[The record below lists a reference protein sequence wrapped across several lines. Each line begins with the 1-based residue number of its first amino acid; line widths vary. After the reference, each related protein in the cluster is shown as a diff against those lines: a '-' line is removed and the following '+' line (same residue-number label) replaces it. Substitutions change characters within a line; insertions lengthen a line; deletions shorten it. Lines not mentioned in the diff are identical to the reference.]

1 MHGKILKVVSN
12 DLYGNATDKKVVVF
26 ACFNHLKYM
35 NKYII
40 FTYMGEYDKNIL
52 YYGSIHEKGK
62 TIVIFKV
69 RKEEEGYI
77 NKFREDY
84 LNDTVNDREFQI
96 LDIGMMEGVEIVS
109 STKIE
114 YDKLS
119 LLDKKS
125 IQRLN
130 NVEAEEN
137 NNKKPVFLYVLLVIL
152 IGLLGGIT
160 YLYNTYDGSSNDK
173 KLVCYLDKYDNT
185 IMVSY
190 SEERSILYNKNN
202 KIISIT
208 INDKYVFD
216 EMDKYNEFKDN
227 KKEQEYFK
235 KDGTFKYDDNLL
247 MLTISYKG
255 DSVIDNIGEMKSY
268 LESEGYSC
276 KE

>member
-26 ACFNHLKYM
+26 VCFNHLKYM
-35 NKYII
+35 NKYIM

-52 YYGSIHEKGK
+52 YYGSIYEKGK

-69 RKEEEGYI
+69 RKEEEEYI

-84 LNDTVNDREFQI
+84 LNDIVNDKEYQI

-109 STKIE
+109 FTEVE

-130 NVEAEEN
+130 NIEAEEN

-152 IGLLGGIT
+152 IVLLGGIT
-160 YLYNTYDGSSNDK
+160 YLYFTDDGSSNDK
-173 KLVCYLDKYDNT
+173 KLVCSIDKYDNT
-185 IMVSY
+185 VMVNY
-190 SEERSILYNKNN
+190 KEERNILYNKKN
-202 KIISIT
+202 KIVSIT
-208 INDKYVFD
+208 INDKYIFD
-216 EMDKYNEFKDN
+216 DVDKYNEFKDN

-247 MLTISYKG
+247 MLMISYKG
-255 DSVIDNIGEMKSY
+255 DSVIDNMGEMKSY

>member
-26 ACFNHLKYM
+26 VCFNHLKYM
-35 NKYII
+35 NKYIM
-40 FTYMGEYDKNIL
+40 FTYMDEYDKNIL
-52 YYGSIHEKGK
+52 YYGSIYEKGK

-69 RKEEEGYI
+69 RKEEEEYI

-84 LNDTVNDREFQI
+84 LNDIVNDKEYQI

-109 STKIE
+109 FTEIE

-130 NVEAEEN
+130 NIEAEEN

-152 IGLLGGIT
+152 IVLLGGIT
-160 YLYNTYDGSSNDK
+160 YLYFTDDGSSNDK
-173 KLVCYLDKYDNT
+173 KLVCSIDKYDNT
-185 IMVSY
+185 VMVNY
-190 SEERSILYNKNN
+190 KEQRNILYNKKN
-202 KIISIT
+202 KIVSIT
-208 INDKYVFD
+208 INDKYIFD
-216 EMDKYNEFKDN
+216 DVDKYNEFKDN

-247 MLTISYKG
+247 MLMISYKG

>member
-35 NKYII
+35 NKYIM

-52 YYGSIHEKGK
+52 YYGSIYEKGK
-62 TIVIFKV
+62 TIVVFKV

-84 LNDTVNDREFQI
+84 LNDIVNDKEYQI

-109 STKIE
+109 STE
-114 YDKLS
+114 VGYDKIS

-130 NVEAEEN
+130 NIEAEEN

-152 IGLLGGIT
+152 IVLLGGIT

>member
-52 YYGSIHEKGK
+52 YYGSIHEKNK

-109 STKIE
+109 STE
-114 YDKLS
+114 VGYDKLS

-152 IGLLGGIT
+152 IVLLGGIT

>member
-12 DLYGNATDKKVVVF
+12 DLYGNATDKKVAVF
-26 ACFNHLKYM
+26 VCFNHLKYM
-35 NKYII
+35 NKYIM

-52 YYGSIHEKGK
+52 YYGSIYEKGK

-69 RKEEEGYI
+69 RKEEEEYI

-84 LNDTVNDREFQI
+84 LNDIVNDKEYQI

-109 STKIE
+109 FTEVE

-130 NVEAEEN
+130 NIETEEN

-152 IGLLGGIT
+152 IVLLGGIT
-160 YLYNTYDGSSNDK
+160 YLYFTDDGSSNDK
-173 KLVCYLDKYDNT
+173 KLVCSIDKYDNT
-185 IMVSY
+185 VMVNY
-190 SEERSILYNKNN
+190 KEERNILYNKKN
-202 KIISIT
+202 KIVSIT
-208 INDKYVFD
+208 INDKYIFD
-216 EMDKYNEFKDN
+216 DVDKYNEFKDN

-247 MLTISYKG
+247 MLMISYKG

>member
-12 DLYGNATDKKVVVF
+12 DLYGNATDKKVAVF
-26 ACFNHLKYM
+26 VCFNHLKYM
-35 NKYII
+35 NKYIM
-40 FTYMGEYDKNIL
+40 FTYMDEYDKNIL
-52 YYGSIHEKGK
+52 YYGSIYEKGK

-84 LNDTVNDREFQI
+84 LNDIVNDKEYQI
-96 LDIGMMEGVEIVS
+96 LDISMMEGVEIVS
-109 STKIE
+109 FTEVE

-130 NVEAEEN
+130 NIEAEEN

-152 IGLLGGIT
+152 IVLLGGIT
-160 YLYNTYDGSSNDK
+160 YLYFTDDGSSNDK
-173 KLVCYLDKYDNT
+173 KLVCSIDKYDNT
-185 IMVSY
+185 VMVNY
-190 SEERSILYNKNN
+190 KEERNILYNKKN
-202 KIISIT
+202 KIVSIT
-208 INDKYVFD
+208 INDKYIFD
-216 EMDKYNEFKDN
+216 DVDKYNEFKDN

-247 MLTISYKG
+247 MLMISYKG

>member
-12 DLYGNATDKKVVVF
+12 DLYGNATDKKVAVF
-26 ACFNHLKYM
+26 VCFNHLKYM

-52 YYGSIHEKGK
+52 YYGSIHEKNK

-84 LNDTVNDREFQI
+84 LNDIVNDKEYQI

-109 STKIE
+109 FTEVE

-130 NVEAEEN
+130 NIEAEEN
-137 NNKKPVFLYVLLVIL
+137 NNKKPVFLYVLLFIL
-152 IGLLGGIT
+152 IVLLGGIT
-160 YLYNTYDGSSNDK
+160 YLYFTDDGSSNDK
-173 KLVCYLDKYDNT
+173 KLVCSIDKYDNT
-185 IMVSY
+185 VMVNY
-190 SEERSILYNKNN
+190 KEERNILYNKKN
-202 KIISIT
+202 KIVSIT
-208 INDKYVFD
+208 INDKYIFD
-216 EMDKYNEFKDN
+216 DVDKYNEFKDN

-247 MLTISYKG
+247 MLMISYKG

>member
-35 NKYII
+35 NKYIM

-69 RKEEEGYI
+69 RNEEEGYI

-109 STKIE
+109 STE
-114 YDKLS
+114 VGYDKLS

-130 NVEAEEN
+130 NVETEEN

-152 IGLLGGIT
+152 IVLLGGIT
-160 YLYNTYDGSSNDK
+160 YLYFTNDGSSNDK
-173 KLVCYLDKYDNT
+173 KLVCSIDKYDNT
-185 IMVSY
+185 VMVNY
-190 SEERSILYNKNN
+190 NEERSILYNKKN
-202 KIISIT
+202 KIVSIT
-208 INDKYVFD
+208 INDKYIFD
-216 EMDKYNEFKDN
+216 DVDKYNEFKDN

-235 KDGTFKYDDNLL
+235 KNGTFKYDDNLL

-255 DSVIDNIGEMKSY
+255 DSVIDNIGERKSY
-268 LESEGYSC
+268 LESEGGSC
-276 KE
+276 KD

>member
-12 DLYGNATDKKVVVF
+12 DLYGNATDKKVAVF
-26 ACFNHLKYM
+26 VCFNHLKYM
-35 NKYII
+35 NKYIM
-40 FTYMGEYDKNIL
+40 FTYMDEYDKNIL
-52 YYGSIHEKGK
+52 YYGSIYEKGK

-84 LNDTVNDREFQI
+84 LNDIVNDKEYQI

-109 STKIE
+109 FTEVE

-130 NVEAEEN
+130 NIETEEN

-152 IGLLGGIT
+152 IVLLGGIT
-160 YLYNTYDGSSNDK
+160 YLYFTDDGSSNDK
-173 KLVCYLDKYDNT
+173 KLVCSIDKYDNT
-185 IMVSY
+185 VMVNY
-190 SEERSILYNKNN
+190 KEERNILYNKKN
-202 KIISIT
+202 KIVSIT
-208 INDKYVFD
+208 INDKYIFD
-216 EMDKYNEFKDN
+216 DVDKYNEFKDN

-247 MLTISYKG
+247 MLMISYKG

>member
-26 ACFNHLKYM
+26 VCFNHLKYM
-35 NKYII
+35 NKYIM
-40 FTYMGEYDKNIL
+40 FTYMDEYDKNIL
-52 YYGSIHEKGK
+52 YYGSIYEKGK

-69 RKEEEGYI
+69 RKEEEEYI

-84 LNDTVNDREFQI
+84 LNDIVNDKEYQI

-109 STKIE
+109 FTEVE

-130 NVEAEEN
+130 NIEAEEN

-152 IGLLGGIT
+152 IVLLGGIT
-160 YLYNTYDGSSNDK
+160 YLYFTDDGSSNDK
-173 KLVCYLDKYDNT
+173 KLVCSIDKYDNT
-185 IMVSY
+185 VMVNY
-190 SEERSILYNKNN
+190 KEERNILYNKKN
-202 KIISIT
+202 KIVSIT
-208 INDKYVFD
+208 INDKYIFD
-216 EMDKYNEFKDN
+216 DVDKYNEFKDN

-247 MLTISYKG
+247 MLMISYKG

>member
-26 ACFNHLKYM
+26 VCFNHLKYM
-35 NKYII
+35 NKYIM
-40 FTYMGEYDKNIL
+40 FTYMDEYDKNIL
-52 YYGSIHEKGK
+52 YYGSIYEKGK

-84 LNDTVNDREFQI
+84 LNDFVNDKEYQI
-96 LDIGMMEGVEIVS
+96 LDISMMEGVEIVS
-109 STKIE
+109 FTEIE

-130 NVEAEEN
+130 NIEAEEN

-152 IGLLGGIT
+152 IVLLGGIT
-160 YLYNTYDGSSNDK
+160 YLYFTDDGSSNDK
-173 KLVCYLDKYDNT
+173 KLVCSIDKYDNT
-185 IMVSY
+185 VMVNY
-190 SEERSILYNKNN
+190 KEERSILYNKKN
-202 KIISIT
+202 KIVSIT
-208 INDKYVFD
+208 INDKYIFD
-216 EMDKYNEFKDN
+216 DVDKYNEFKDN

-235 KDGTFKYDDNLL
+235 KNGTFKYDDNLL
-247 MLTISYKG
+247 MLMISYKG

>member
-26 ACFNHLKYM
+26 VCFNHLKYM
-35 NKYII
+35 NKYIM

-52 YYGSIHEKGK
+52 YYGSIYEKGK

-69 RKEEEGYI
+69 RKEEEEYI

-84 LNDTVNDREFQI
+84 LNDIVNDKEYQI

-109 STKIE
+109 FTEIE

-130 NVEAEEN
+130 NIEAEEN

-152 IGLLGGIT
+152 IVLLGGIT
-160 YLYNTYDGSSNDK
+160 YLYFTDDGSSNDK
-173 KLVCYLDKYDNT
+173 KLVCSIDKYDNT
-185 IMVSY
+185 VMVNY
-190 SEERSILYNKNN
+190 KEQRNILYNKKN
-202 KIISIT
+202 KIVSIT
-208 INDKYVFD
+208 INDKYIFD
-216 EMDKYNEFKDN
+216 DVDKYNEFKDN

-247 MLTISYKG
+247 MLMISYKG

>member
-12 DLYGNATDKKVVVF
+12 DLYGNATDKKVAVF
-26 ACFNHLKYM
+26 VCFNHLKYM
-35 NKYII
+35 NKYIM

-52 YYGSIHEKGK
+52 YYGSIYEKGK

-69 RKEEEGYI
+69 RKEEEEYI

-84 LNDTVNDREFQI
+84 LNDIVNDKEYQI

-109 STKIE
+109 FTEVE

-130 NVEAEEN
+130 NIEAEEN

-152 IGLLGGIT
+152 IVLLGGIT
-160 YLYNTYDGSSNDK
+160 YLYFTDDGSSNDK
-173 KLVCYLDKYDNT
+173 KLVCSIDKYDNT
-185 IMVSY
+185 VMVNY
-190 SEERSILYNKNN
+190 KEERNILYNKKN
-202 KIISIT
+202 KIVSIT
-208 INDKYVFD
+208 INDKYIFD
-216 EMDKYNEFKDN
+216 DVDKYNEFKDN

-247 MLTISYKG
+247 MLMISYKG

>member
-12 DLYGNATDKKVVVF
+12 DLYGNATDKKVAVF
-26 ACFNHLKYM
+26 VCFNHLKYM
-35 NKYII
+35 NKYIM

-52 YYGSIHEKGK
+52 YYGSIYEKGK

-69 RKEEEGYI
+69 RKEEEEYI

-84 LNDTVNDREFQI
+84 LNDIVNDKEYQI

-109 STKIE
+109 FTEVE

-130 NVEAEEN
+130 NIEAEEN

-152 IGLLGGIT
+152 IVLLGGIT
-160 YLYNTYDGSSNDK
+160 YLYFTDDGSSNDK
-173 KLVCYLDKYDNT
+173 KLVCSIDKYDNT
-185 IMVSY
+185 VMVNY
-190 SEERSILYNKNN
+190 KEERNILYNKKN
-202 KIISIT
+202 KIVSIT
-208 INDKYVFD
+208 INDKYIFD
-216 EMDKYNEFKDN
+216 DVDKYNEFKDN

-247 MLTISYKG
+247 MLMISYKG
-255 DSVIDNIGEMKSY
+255 DSVIDNMGEMKSY

>member
-26 ACFNHLKYM
+26 VCFNHLKYM
-35 NKYII
+35 NKYIM

-52 YYGSIHEKGK
+52 YYGSIYEKGK

-69 RKEEEGYI
+69 RKEEEEYI

-84 LNDTVNDREFQI
+84 LNDIVNDKEYQI
-96 LDIGMMEGVEIVS
+96 LDISMMEGVEIVS
-109 STKIE
+109 FTEIE

-130 NVEAEEN
+130 NIEAEEN

-152 IGLLGGIT
+152 IVLLGGIT
-160 YLYNTYDGSSNDK
+160 YLYFTDDGSSNDK
-173 KLVCYLDKYDNT
+173 KLVCSIDKYDNT
-185 IMVSY
+185 VMVNY
-190 SEERSILYNKNN
+190 KEERNILYNKKN
-202 KIISIT
+202 KIVSIT
-208 INDKYVFD
+208 INDKYIFD
-216 EMDKYNEFKDN
+216 DVDKYNEFKDN

-247 MLTISYKG
+247 MLMISYKG

>member
-1 MHGKILKVVSN
+1 M
-12 DLYGNATDKKVVVF
+12 D
-26 ACFNHLKYM
+26 
-35 NKYII
+35 
-40 FTYMGEYDKNIL
+40 EYDKNIL
-52 YYGSIHEKGK
+52 YYGSIYEKGK

-84 LNDTVNDREFQI
+84 LNDIVNDKEYQI
-96 LDIGMMEGVEIVS
+96 LDISMMEGVEIVS
-109 STKIE
+109 FTEIE

-130 NVEAEEN
+130 NIEAEEN

-152 IGLLGGIT
+152 IVLLGGIT
-160 YLYNTYDGSSNDK
+160 YLYFTDDGSSNDK
-173 KLVCYLDKYDNT
+173 KLVCSIDKYDNT
-185 IMVSY
+185 VMVNY
-190 SEERSILYNKNN
+190 KEERSILYNKKN
-202 KIISIT
+202 KIVSIT
-208 INDKYVFD
+208 INDKYIFD
-216 EMDKYNEFKDN
+216 DVDKYNEFKDN

-235 KDGTFKYDDNLL
+235 KNGTFKYDDNLL
-247 MLTISYKG
+247 MLMISYKG

>member
-12 DLYGNATDKKVVVF
+12 DLYGNATDKKVAVF
-26 ACFNHLKYM
+26 VCFNHLKYM
-35 NKYII
+35 NKYIM
-40 FTYMGEYDKNIL
+40 FTYMDEYDKNIL
-52 YYGSIHEKGK
+52 YYGSIYEKGK

-84 LNDTVNDREFQI
+84 LNDIVNDKKYQI
-96 LDIGMMEGVEIVS
+96 LDISMMEEVEIVS
-109 STKIE
+109 FTEVE

-125 IQRLN
+125 IQQLN
-130 NVEAEEN
+130 NIETEKN

-152 IGLLGGIT
+152 IVLLGGIT
-160 YLYNTYDGSSNDK
+160 YLYFTDDGSSNDK
-173 KLVCYLDKYDNT
+173 KLVCSIDKYDNT
-185 IMVSY
+185 VMVNY
-190 SEERSILYNKNN
+190 KEERNILYNKKN
-202 KIISIT
+202 KIVSIT
-208 INDKYVFD
+208 INDKYIFD
-216 EMDKYNEFKDN
+216 DVDKYNEFKDN

-247 MLTISYKG
+247 MLMISYKG

>member
-52 YYGSIHEKGK
+52 YYGSIHEKNK

-235 KDGTFKYDDNLL
+235 KDGTFKYDDSKL
-247 MLTISYKG
+247 MLIVSYKK
-255 DSVIDNIGEMKSY
+255 DSIIDNIEEMKSY
-268 LESEGYSC
+268 LDGEGYSC

>member
-12 DLYGNATDKKVVVF
+12 DLYGNATDKKVAVF
-26 ACFNHLKYM
+26 VCFNHLKYM
-35 NKYII
+35 NKYIM

-52 YYGSIHEKGK
+52 YYGSIYEKGK

-69 RKEEEGYI
+69 RKEEEEYI

-84 LNDTVNDREFQI
+84 LNDIVNDKEYQI
-96 LDIGMMEGVEIVS
+96 LDIDMMEGVEIVS
-109 STKIE
+109 FTEVE

-130 NVEAEEN
+130 NIETEEN

-152 IGLLGGIT
+152 IVLLGGIT
-160 YLYNTYDGSSNDK
+160 YLYFTDDGSSNDK
-173 KLVCYLDKYDNT
+173 KLVCSIDKYDNT
-185 IMVSY
+185 VMVNY
-190 SEERSILYNKNN
+190 KEERNILYNKKN
-202 KIISIT
+202 KIVSIT
-208 INDKYVFD
+208 INDKYIFD
-216 EMDKYNEFKDN
+216 DVDKYNEFKDN

-247 MLTISYKG
+247 MLMISYKG

>member
-26 ACFNHLKYM
+26 VCFNHLKYM
-35 NKYII
+35 NKYIM
-40 FTYMGEYDKNIL
+40 FTYMDEYDKNIL
-52 YYGSIHEKGK
+52 YYGSIYEKGK

-84 LNDTVNDREFQI
+84 LNDIVNDKEYQI
-96 LDIGMMEGVEIVS
+96 LDISMMEGVEIVS
-109 STKIE
+109 FTEIE

-130 NVEAEEN
+130 NIEAEEN

-152 IGLLGGIT
+152 IILLGGIT
-160 YLYNTYDGSSNDK
+160 YLYFTDDGSSNDK
-173 KLVCYLDKYDNT
+173 KLVCSIDKYDNT
-185 IMVSY
+185 VMVNY
-190 SEERSILYNKNN
+190 KEQRNILYNKKN
-202 KIISIT
+202 KIVSIT
-208 INDKYVFD
+208 INDKYIFD
-216 EMDKYNEFKDN
+216 DVDKYNEFKDN

-247 MLTISYKG
+247 MLMISYKG

>member
-35 NKYII
+35 NKYIM

-52 YYGSIHEKGK
+52 YYGSIYEKGK
-62 TIVIFKV
+62 TIVVFKV

-84 LNDTVNDREFQI
+84 LNDIVNDKEYQI

-109 STKIE
+109 FTEVE

-130 NVEAEEN
+130 NIEAEEN
-137 NNKKPVFLYVLLVIL
+137 NNKKPVFLYVLLFIL
-152 IGLLGGIT
+152 IVLLGGIT
-160 YLYNTYDGSSNDK
+160 YLYFTDDGSSNDK
-173 KLVCYLDKYDNT
+173 KLVCSIDTYDNT
-185 IMVSY
+185 VMVNY
-190 SEERSILYNKNN
+190 KEERNILYNKKN
-202 KIISIT
+202 KIVSIT
-208 INDKYVFD
+208 INDKYIFD
-216 EMDKYNEFKDN
+216 DVDKYNEFKDN

-247 MLTISYKG
+247 MLMISYKG

>member
-12 DLYGNATDKKVVVF
+12 DLYGNATDKKVAVF
-26 ACFNHLKYM
+26 VCFNHLKYM
-35 NKYII
+35 NKYIM
-40 FTYMGEYDKNIL
+40 FTYMDEYDKNIL
-52 YYGSIHEKGK
+52 YYGSIYEKGK

-84 LNDTVNDREFQI
+84 LNDIVNDKEYQI

-109 STKIE
+109 STEVE

-130 NVEAEEN
+130 NIEAEEN

-152 IGLLGGIT
+152 IVLLGGIT
-160 YLYNTYDGSSNDK
+160 YLYFTDDGSSNDN
-173 KLVCYLDKYDNT
+173 KLVCSIDKYDNT
-185 IMVSY
+185 VMVNY
-190 SEERSILYNKNN
+190 KEERNILYNKKN
-202 KIISIT
+202 KIVSIT
-208 INDKYVFD
+208 INDKYIFD
-216 EMDKYNEFKDN
+216 DVDKYNEFKDN

-247 MLTISYKG
+247 MLMISYKG

>member
-12 DLYGNATDKKVVVF
+12 DLYGNATDKKVAVF
-26 ACFNHLKYM
+26 VCFNHLKYM
-35 NKYII
+35 NKYIM

-52 YYGSIHEKGK
+52 YYGSIYEKGK

-69 RKEEEGYI
+69 RKEEEEYI

-84 LNDTVNDREFQI
+84 LNDIVNDKEYQI

-109 STKIE
+109 STEVE

-130 NVEAEEN
+130 NIEAEEN

-152 IGLLGGIT
+152 IVLLGGIT
-160 YLYNTYDGSSNDK
+160 YLYFTDDGSSNDK
-173 KLVCYLDKYDNT
+173 KLVCSIDKYDNT
-185 IMVSY
+185 VMVNY
-190 SEERSILYNKNN
+190 KEERNILYNKKN
-202 KIISIT
+202 KIVSIT
-208 INDKYVFD
+208 INDKYIFD
-216 EMDKYNEFKDN
+216 DVDKYNEFKDN

-247 MLTISYKG
+247 MLMISYKG

>member
-35 NKYII
+35 NKYIM

-52 YYGSIHEKGK
+52 YYGSIHEKNK

-109 STKIE
+109 STE
-114 YDKLS
+114 VGYDKLS

-152 IGLLGGIT
+152 IVLLGGIT

>member
-12 DLYGNATDKKVVVF
+12 DLYGNATDKKVAVF
-26 ACFNHLKYM
+26 VCFNHLKYM
-35 NKYII
+35 NKYIM

-52 YYGSIHEKGK
+52 YYGSIYEKGK

-69 RKEEEGYI
+69 RKEEEEYI

-84 LNDTVNDREFQI
+84 LNDIVNDKEYQI

-109 STKIE
+109 STEVE

-130 NVEAEEN
+130 NIEAEEN

-152 IGLLGGIT
+152 IVLLGGIT
-160 YLYNTYDGSSNDK
+160 YLYFTDDGSSNDK
-173 KLVCYLDKYDNT
+173 KLVCSIDKYDNT
-185 IMVSY
+185 VMVNY
-190 SEERSILYNKNN
+190 KEERNILYNKKN
-202 KIISIT
+202 KIVSIT
-208 INDKYVFD
+208 INDKYIFD
-216 EMDKYNEFKDN
+216 DVDKYNEFKDN
-227 KKEQEYFK
+227 KKEQECFK

-247 MLTISYKG
+247 MLMISYKG

>member
-26 ACFNHLKYM
+26 VCFNHLKYM
-35 NKYII
+35 NKYIM
-40 FTYMGEYDKNIL
+40 FTYMDEYDKNIL
-52 YYGSIHEKGK
+52 YYGSIYEKGK

-84 LNDTVNDREFQI
+84 LNDIVNDKEYQI
-96 LDIGMMEGVEIVS
+96 LDISMMEGVEIVS
-109 STKIE
+109 FTEVE

-130 NVEAEEN
+130 NIETEEN

-152 IGLLGGIT
+152 IVLLGGIT
-160 YLYNTYDGSSNDK
+160 YLYFTDDGSSNDK
-173 KLVCYLDKYDNT
+173 KLVCSIDKYDNT
-185 IMVSY
+185 VMVNY
-190 SEERSILYNKNN
+190 KEERNILYNKKN
-202 KIISIT
+202 KIVSIT
-208 INDKYVFD
+208 INDKYIFD
-216 EMDKYNEFKDN
+216 DVDKYNEFKDN

-247 MLTISYKG
+247 MLMISYKG

>member
-35 NKYII
+35 NKYIM

-52 YYGSIHEKGK
+52 YYGSIHEKDK

-69 RKEEEGYI
+69 RKEEEEYI

-84 LNDTVNDREFQI
+84 LAGTVNDSEYQI
-96 LDIGMMEGVEIVS
+96 LDISMMEGVEIVS
-109 STKIE
+109 STEIE
-114 YDKLS
+114 CDKLA
-119 LLDKKS
+119 LLDEKS
-125 IQRLN
+125 IRHSSNIEL
-130 NVEAEEN
+130 EEN
-137 NNKKPVFLYVLLVIL
+137 DTKKPVFLYVLLVVL
-152 IGLLGGIT
+152 IALLGGIT
-160 YLYNTYDGSSNDK
+160 YLYFTDDGSSNDK
-173 KLVCYLDKYDNT
+173 ELVCSIDKYDNT
-185 IMVSY
+185 IMVNY
-190 SEERSILYNKNN
+190 NEERSILYNRNN
-202 KIISIT
+202 KIISVT

-216 EMDKYNEFKDN
+216 DIDKYNEFKDN

-235 KDGTFKYDDNLL
+235 KNGTFKYDDSKL
-247 MLTISYKG
+247 MLMVSYK
-255 DSVIDNIGEMKSY
+255 DDNIIDNIEEMKSY

>member
-26 ACFNHLKYM
+26 VCFNHLKYM
-35 NKYII
+35 NKYIM
-40 FTYMGEYDKNIL
+40 FTYMDEYDKNIL
-52 YYGSIHEKGK
+52 YYGSIYEKGK

-84 LNDTVNDREFQI
+84 LNDIVNDKEYQI
-96 LDIGMMEGVEIVS
+96 LDISMMEGVEIVS
-109 STKIE
+109 FTEIE

-130 NVEAEEN
+130 NIEAEEN

-152 IGLLGGIT
+152 IVLLGGIT
-160 YLYNTYDGSSNDK
+160 YLYFTDDGSSNDK
-173 KLVCYLDKYDNT
+173 KLVCSIDKYDNT
-185 IMVSY
+185 VMVNY
-190 SEERSILYNKNN
+190 KEQRNILYNKKN
-202 KIISIT
+202 KIVSIT
-208 INDKYVFD
+208 INDKYIFD
-216 EMDKYNEFKDN
+216 DVDKYNEFKDN

-247 MLTISYKG
+247 MLMISYKG

>member
-1 MHGKILKVVSN
+1 
-12 DLYGNATDKKVVVF
+12 
-26 ACFNHLKYM
+26 
-35 NKYII
+35 
-40 FTYMGEYDKNIL
+40 MGEYDKNIL

-109 STKIE
+109 STE
-114 YDKLS
+114 VGYDKLS

-130 NVEAEEN
+130 NVETEEN

-152 IGLLGGIT
+152 IVLFGGIT
-160 YLYNTYDGSSNDK
+160 YLYFTNDESSNDK
-173 KLVCYLDKYDNT
+173 KLVCSIDKYDNT
-185 IMVSY
+185 VMVNY
-190 SEERSILYNKNN
+190 NEERSILYNKKN
-202 KIISIT
+202 KIVSII
-208 INDKYVFD
+208 INDKYIFD
-216 EMDKYNEFKDN
+216 DVDKYNEFKDN

-235 KDGTFKYDDNLL
+235 KNGTFKYDDNLL
-247 MLTISYKG
+247 MLMISYKG

>member
-26 ACFNHLKYM
+26 VCFNHLKYM
-35 NKYII
+35 NKYIM
-40 FTYMGEYDKNIL
+40 FTYMDEYDKNIL
-52 YYGSIHEKGK
+52 YYGSIYEKGK

-84 LNDTVNDREFQI
+84 LNDIVNDKEYQI
-96 LDIGMMEGVEIVS
+96 LDISMMEGVEIVS
-109 STKIE
+109 FTEVE

-130 NVEAEEN
+130 NIEAEEN

-152 IGLLGGIT
+152 IILLGGIT
-160 YLYNTYDGSSNDK
+160 YLYFTDDGSSNDK
-173 KLVCYLDKYDNT
+173 KLVCSIDKYDNT
-185 IMVSY
+185 VMVNY
-190 SEERSILYNKNN
+190 KEERNILYNKKN
-202 KIISIT
+202 KIVSIT
-208 INDKYVFD
+208 INDKYIFD
-216 EMDKYNEFKDN
+216 DVDKYNEFKDN

-247 MLTISYKG
+247 MLMISYKG